1 MNVSKDKKSSSKK
14 RATATANDELIER
27 AKRAMLIFGISSRKK
42 LQDRIIANTEIAI
55 GLSTIDKFFN
65 QKPIKLDKFNIC
77 KTLKLVN
84 YESAIQ
90 ELAIQEEG
98 RKRVYATAEETAKFA
113 ISGAIDRKLIE
124 EFKSIVEVLQK
135 LTGDNFF
142 FLIIEGE
149 NTEETP

>member
-1 MNVSKDKKSSSKK
+1 MNVSKDQKYSSKK
-14 RATATANDELIER
+14 RATSTANDELIER

-42 LQDRIIANTEIAI
+42 LQDRITANRETAI

-65 QKPIKLDKFNIC
+65 QKPIKLDKFNIIC

-124 EFKSIVEVLQK
+124 ELKSIVEVLQK
-135 LTGDNFF
+135 LTGDNCF
-142 FLIIEGE
+142 FLIIE
-149 NTEETP
+149 NMEETP